1 MKRLLLLSLLPI
13 ALGAAAQTMDH
24 SAMPGMVM
32 PGDQQKP
39 TKKTAKKPAPAA
51 NKSGAGKSVSPS
63 KPHGAVMEHSA
74 MPGMTMP
81 AGPQSG
87 GPSSMPGM
95 KMTPAQPPSNHSTM
109 PGMNKA
115 APGAHD
121 HSSMPGMTMP
131 SAQPSQ
137 KQPSMPGMAMP
148 SGKPPMPDHAF
159 MPGMNMSNTPGHNM
173 ASMGSIDVP
182 HSPPPPPPGDRAAN
196 RFFAPAVMADA
207 RAQLQRE
214 HGGESVS
221 MVMLNLAEYQVKD
234 GADGFRWDGQAW
246 YGGDIHRFVLKSEG
260 EATGGE
266 GVESAEL
273 QALYSRAIGVYTDAQ
288 FGLRQDF
295 EPHNRTYATI
305 GVQSLLPYWFDI
317 EASLYL
323 SNKGEF
329 LGRFEGTYDL
339 LLTNY
344 LILQPRAELNFAA
357 QNTLE
362 TRTGSGLSDAELG
375 LRLRYEITREFA
387 PYIGVSWD
395 RQFGQTANYSRALGK
410 STEAT
415 SIVFGI
421 RTFF

>member
-1 MKRLLLLSLLPI
+1 MKRLLLLGLLPV
-13 ALGAAAQTMDH
+13 ALGATAQTMDH
-24 SAMPGMVM
+24 SKMPGMVM

-39 TKKTAKKPAPAA
+39 TKKTAKKPAPVA
-51 NKSGAGKSVSPS
+51 KSAAGKSASPS
-63 KPHGAVMEHSA
+63 KRSGAVMDHSA

-81 AGPQSG
+81 ADPQSQG
-87 GPSSMPGM
+87 HSSMPGM
-95 KMTPAQPPSNHSTM
+95 KMKPAQPSANHSAM
-109 PGMNKA
+109 PGMNKPA
-115 APGAHD
+115 SGAHD

-131 SAQPSQ
+131 SAQPSL

-148 SGKPPMPDHAF
+148 SGQSPMPDQPS

-173 ASMGSIDVP
+173 ATMGSVDVP
-182 HSPPPPPPGDRAAN
+182 HSPPPPPPGDRAAD
-196 RFFAPAVMADA
+196 RFFAPAVMMDA

-260 EATGGE
+260 DATGGE

-273 QALYSRAIGVYTDAQ
+273 QALYSRAIGVYTDVQ

-295 EPHNRTYATI
+295 EPNNRTYATA
-305 GVQSLLPYWFDI
+305 GFQSLLPYWFDV

-323 SNKGEF
+323 SNKGEL
-329 LGRFEGTYDL
+329 LGRFEGVYDF

-357 QNTLE
+357 QNTTE
-362 TRTGSGLSDAELG
+362 TQIGSGLSNAELG

-410 STEAT
+410 GVEAT

-421 RTFF
+421 RAFF